1 MFSRAASRC
10 SRRFTQARTLASNA
24 APRASKSASAASGA
38 ILLVTG
44 ALGGYALQ
52 RQIGEVHSDT
62 KDWTVTENIQK
73 KTLEEPST
81 TPLSSVEFPRYA
93 TDAEFAEAL
102 KLFKQIVGEDKIS
115 AEAEVIAEHADSFFN
130 THHPPKPDVQ
140 RPAVVI
146 SPTTTKEVS
155 EILKVAHKYRVPI
168 VANSGLTSLEGH
180 NMHTRGPNS
189 VSLSFGDMSDIR
201 LNADDMDAVVQAG
214 VGWKELDEY
223 LLDSDDG
230 SHLMFGPDPG
240 IGATIGGMVGTSA
253 SGTNAYRYGTMKENI
268 LGLTVVLAD
277 GTVVKTRQRPRKSS
291 AGYDLTRLFIGSEGT
306 LGIVTEITVKL
317 QPRPIK
323 ELVSI
328 ATFPT
333 IKDAASAAQ
342 HIISRSGIQPNA
354 VELVNETTMSFVN
367 ASGVSDKKFMEKPSL
382 LLKIG
387 GPSDAIISEQLN
399 IVEKVV
405 KENNSINF
413 ENSKSEDENEILWAA
428 RRAGLWSTFDY
439 GKTVLEDKNDVQLW
453 TTDFAVPIS
462 RMATLINET
471 NDDLNL
477 LGFRNRFSVLGHI
490 GDGNCHFL
498 LIYNSKDYAKTK
510 EVVDRMVERALK
522 LEGTCTGEHGVGVG
536 KRSYLEPEIGKNAVD
551 LMRHVKFSLDPRAIL
566 NPDKIFKID
575 PNENLDA
582 LLDLGHA
589 VEVPKCC

>member
-1 MFSRAASRC
+1 MFSRTAARC
-10 SRRFTQARTLASNA
+10 SRRLSLTRKFVSSTKKTTGGVSLAS
-24 APRASKSASAASGA
+24 KT
-38 ILLVTG
+38 LLVVAGVG
-44 ALGGYALQ
+44 AGFVAQNVFGTISNDTNKPQL
-52 RQIGEVHSDT
+52 EHSL
-62 KDWTVTENIQK
+62 VK
-73 KTLEEPST
+73 KADEEPST
-81 TPLSSVEFPRYA
+81 TPLSTVEFPRYA

-102 KLFKQIVGEDKIS
+102 ELFKQIVGSENITS
-115 AEAEVIAEHADSFFN
+115 EEAVVLEHADSFFN

-146 SPTTTKEVS
+146 SPTSTKQVS
-155 EILKVAHKYRVPI
+155 EIMKVAHKYRVPV

-189 VSLSFGDMSDIR
+189 VSIAFGDLNDIR
-201 LNADDMDAVVQAG
+201 VNADDMDAVVQAG

-223 LLDSDDG
+223 LLDSEVA

-253 SGTNAYRYGTMKENI
+253 SGTNAFRYGTMKENV
-268 LGLTVVLAD
+268 LSLTVVLAD
-277 GTVVKTRQRPRKSS
+277 GTVVKTRQRPRKSA

-306 LGIVTEITVKL
+306 LGIVTEIVVKL
-317 QPRPIK
+317 QPRPAK

-333 IKDAASAAQ
+333 IKDAASTAQ

-354 VELVNETTMSFVN
+354 VELVNETSMSFVN
-367 ASGVSDKKFMEKPSL
+367 ASGVSEKKFLEKPSL
-382 LLKIG
+382 LLKVG
-387 GPSDAIISEQLN
+387 GPNDSIIASQLE
-399 IVEKVV
+399 IIKKIAQEH
-405 KENNSINF
+405 NSIEF
-413 ENSKSEDENEILWAA
+413 ESSKSEDENEILWAA

-439 GKTVLEDKNDVQLW
+439 GKKVLENKDDVQLW

-462 RMATLINET
+462 KMANLINET

-477 LGFRNRFSVLGHI
+477 LGFRDRFSVLGHV

-498 LIYNSKDYAKTK
+498 LIYNSKDYSKTK
-510 EVVDRMVERALK
+510 EVVDRMVERAIK
-522 LEGTCTGEHGVGVG
+522 YEGTCTGEHGVGVG
-536 KRSYLEPEIGKNAVD
+536 KRSYLEPELGRTAVD
-551 LMRHVKFSLDPRAIL
+551 LMRHIKFSLDPRAIL

-575 PNENLDA
+575 PKEDLDS
-582 LLDLGHA
+582 LLDMGHA

>member
-1 MFSRAASRC
+1 MFSRTAARC
-10 SRRFTQARTLASNA
+10 SRRLSLTRKFVSSTKNTTGGVSLAS
-24 APRASKSASAASGA
+24 KT
-38 ILLVTG
+38 LLVVAGVG
-44 ALGGYALQ
+44 AGLMAQNVFGSISNDTSKPQL
-52 RQIGEVHSDT
+52 EHSL
-62 KDWTVTENIQK
+62 VK
-73 KTLEEPST
+73 KADEEPST
-81 TPLSSVEFPRYA
+81 TPLSTVEFPRYA

-102 KLFKQIVGEDKIS
+102 ELFKQIVGSENITS
-115 AEAEVIAEHADSFFN
+115 EEAVVLEHADSFFN

-146 SPTTTKEVS
+146 SPTSTKQVS
-155 EILKVAHKYRVPI
+155 EIMKVAHKYRVPV

-189 VSLSFGDMSDIR
+189 VSIAFGDLNDIR
-201 LNADDMDAVVQAG
+201 VNADDMDAVVQAG

-223 LLDSDDG
+223 LLDSEEA

-253 SGTNAYRYGTMKENI
+253 SGTNAFRYGTMKENV
-268 LGLTVVLAD
+268 LSLTVVLAD
-277 GTVVKTRQRPRKSS
+277 GTVVKTRQRPRKSA

-306 LGIVTEITVKL
+306 LGIVTEIVVKL
-317 QPRPIK
+317 QPRPAK

-333 IKDAASAAQ
+333 IKDAASTAQ

-354 VELVNETTMSFVN
+354 VELVNETSMSFVN
-367 ASGVSDKKFMEKPSL
+367 ASGVSEKKFLEKPSL
-382 LLKIG
+382 LLKVG
-387 GPSDAIISEQLN
+387 GPNDSIIASQLE
-399 IVEKVV
+399 IIKKIAQEH
-405 KENNSINF
+405 NSIEF
-413 ENSKSEDENEILWAA
+413 ESSKSEDENEILWAA

-439 GKTVLEDKNDVQLW
+439 GKKVLENKDDVQLW

-462 RMATLINET
+462 KMANLINET

-477 LGFRNRFSVLGHI
+477 LGFRDRFSVLGHV

-498 LIYNSKDYAKTK
+498 LIYNSKDYSKTK
-510 EVVDRMVERALK
+510 EVVDRMVERAIK
-522 LEGTCTGEHGVGVG
+522 YEGTCTGEHGVGVG
-536 KRSYLEPEIGKNAVD
+536 KRSYLEPELGRTAVD
-551 LMRHVKFSLDPRAIL
+551 LMRHIKFSLDPRAIL

-575 PNENLDA
+575 PKEDLDA
-582 LLDLGHA
+582 LLDMGHA